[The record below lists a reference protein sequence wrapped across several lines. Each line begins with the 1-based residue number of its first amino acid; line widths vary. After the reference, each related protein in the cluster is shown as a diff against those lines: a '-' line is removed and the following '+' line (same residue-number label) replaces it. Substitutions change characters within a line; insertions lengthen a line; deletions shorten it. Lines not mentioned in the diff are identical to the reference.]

1 MKGGMSEAGSFIQ
14 DKRDSSFTD
23 GGSFFLEKRK
33 SIAPVEGSFT
43 RDDDSS
49 EGDGVDEDDT
59 PTKPLTSELNTIK
72 W

>member
-1 MKGGMSEAGSFIQ
+1 MSEAGSFIQ

-33 SIAPVEGSFT
+33 SEAGVELSFKH
-43 RDDDSS
+43 DEDSS
-49 EGDGVDEDDT
+49 DGDGVDEDDT
-59 PTKPLTSELNTIK
+59 PTKPLSSELNTIK